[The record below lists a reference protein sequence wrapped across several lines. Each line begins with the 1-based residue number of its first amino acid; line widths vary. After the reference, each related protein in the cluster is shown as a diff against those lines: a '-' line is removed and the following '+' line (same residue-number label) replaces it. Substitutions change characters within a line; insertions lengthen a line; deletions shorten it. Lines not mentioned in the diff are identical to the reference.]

1 MIDKLTP
8 RFLDKSTD
16 EKLVQKTSFIDAINV
31 YVDGDIDSES
41 AGVIKSIKGTKELSN
56 IPYLSPSG
64 GNNWFCLGHVADQN
78 TGIVYFFMV
87 SSEAENHG
95 IWAYDHR
102 GVLPTRTL
110 SEGANYT
117 FTGEYGAPQ
126 AKSLHRVATSHHFNF
141 PSKGYVAADIV
152 YSNSNEFAKHD
163 GLVGDYPEKDVLL
176 YFTDNKNEPR
186 MVNVYRAYMNNG
198 LNGLDRQEI
207 NDFINACPRV
217 PLEPITFAFKNDP
230 DVVVNNFAAAPGFQ
244 FAYQNI
250 YKDGLESAISP
261 YSEIAFPP
269 SIINRGASQKDNIL
283 AHNKCELTI
292 PPQNS
297 EVESVRILA
306 RYGNGANFVEI
317 DEVDNPDDSE
327 PIVFDFLN
335 DRVAGGVSTQT
346 TDKTFDNLPRRAES
360 QTVVSN
366 RLVYGNYVEGFDN
379 VDCSGVSLEPIYAE
393 RPLELLDYSFEINP
407 SIEHTGNEAGGDTP
421 GDVQN
426 KTIGFKID
434 ADQFADTVEANTL
447 VRVSFSFA
455 PDKNFHIYNTTWN
468 FVEGYD
474 AEGPEVNGL
483 NHESY
488 HQSRQVGDKSLNV
501 PGYNTNN
508 ISEGSA
514 AASQEAAYQTPAK
527 AGSKYLQQ
535 ARENY
540 FGNNKGV
547 GTKQG
552 STCKWKLKLKG
563 PHTTTNEGAEK
574 KASFGTSAANP
585 LILQGGSLNFFVEF
599 VVNERISSGAKGLL
613 LAVVTG
619 LLNGDDI
626 SNIATAAGFDEGLFA
641 VSADGVKNTHTHI
654 INLGLSDY
662 DKIPPNSDI
671 GSMICGGHVN
681 NLSQDVDGLPP
692 QFAFVVNKAEVP
704 FYLEKVPGTTKKF
717 RICVENV
724 YVDDAD
730 SVVTCVKDLD
740 PYSPWFAITPTTL
753 DSADFYANFLSI
765 WSQHLSPTPRVFK
778 QLNAGTNKEAAIRNF
793 SERFPMYYDTVP
805 GYPEASPASLT
816 RATMDHCFGIF
827 IPRTVDSR
835 KVMLSATGGVDGM
848 FEFSMLDGE
857 GGPGG
862 KGSPGDAYDL
872 LGCENYGSIA
882 AQVFIEYDKDSI
894 SKARDRGYVAYAF
907 SGDPLGAT
915 SGEHLALKYISNPS
929 ILAEFNEFEVPLEEH
944 PLVPGGYI
952 HTSVLQ
958 GPFYTGRIVI
968 NNITSST
975 PGLAYVNPDGTSM
988 PGEDFDFLPTT
999 TLPLVWFSSWTQ
1011 YSSDEG
1017 ASAQDALIFDPNTA
1031 YDFTSTAATPNSS
1044 GAETGGFEVDDDY
1057 TDYQVSFP
1065 YPIVVGTLEGGSGG
1079 FADGQI
1085 VSGDLVEDPF
1095 GIGINSVD
1103 FERLHSHCELGS
1115 ATTNV
1120 ELGSFQGGSS
1130 FKAGATHEF
1139 GIVYYDERGRHG
1151 YVNPIGSVFI
1161 KTLGERVDPNK
1172 RGAAFVK
1179 ASNITHTPPSWA
1191 KSYRF
1196 AYSKNTSIDKFIQYS
1211 AGGGFVANSNYEGG
1225 NPSEIY
1231 VSLNYLQG
1239 HPISYANSFGAKG
1252 RDGTPVMYSFTPGD
1266 RLRVISYM
1274 LSQTGTDIS
1283 RVYPNNV
1290 EFEVTGVTQ
1299 FTDENNPFSYTDPE
1313 TNEIVTTEA
1322 MKGLFLVL
1330 KNNIDAQGFRHQ
1342 DIEQGGDNWGNNCI
1356 FEIYSP
1362 AREVDSENRLYY
1374 EIGDTY
1380 PIIYAG
1386 TDDYDFDDIPDGG
1399 FGYYHK
1405 NQEVILTQGDVF
1417 FRRHAV
1423 NLRDFEG
1430 FNGFV
1435 DLLDPVNN
1443 EDEEVASEANF
1454 KSYYLESE
1462 AATDLFPSRAISVG
1476 RPNIIKLDAR
1486 ESKRE
1491 SSLIHSD
1498 RDVVES
1504 SKVGYSSFNRTI
1516 ASDLEIDFKAG
1527 PIHYMCNHQDSIFF
1541 IQNNK
1546 CGHIPVDRT
1555 LISDAAGSQSLIA
1568 SSKFLGTPR
1577 YYAGDAGCDGNPE
1590 SVVNIDTT
1598 AYFVNKSIGKVYKVH
1613 PSNGVNVISDNNM
1626 SGFFRSELADAVA
1639 GSKRIIGGYDPVKKE
1654 YLLSIV
1660 DNSSISYSPIQPELE
1675 EGIFVPITV
1684 NPYDG
1689 GGVDFG
1695 GLGDDE
1701 VTDEEEVNLFPA
1713 AVRFDWSIPSNLQP
1727 PTWTLVYEDGDVQN
1741 LSDPNIIGSNS
1752 TWKTSANGGSF
1763 QVLELD
1769 FALRCTVENPHNLPQ
1784 TASSYNISFVGSSG
1798 AQSNSAW
1805 AFTFDG
1811 DDLLDENIVL
1821 VRQLT
1826 EPYSDN
1832 GTGNNW
1838 HFKRNWNGQVECFTH
1853 TTYPWPVS
1861 NNFLLTVSRT
1871 GLVDGEAV
1879 QYSDGDVLTFDIPIR
1894 FVCREET
1901 DGEIDASFT
1910 PFEILEAFVIGNTSQ
1925 ASCVVTD
1932 RLKIEALESAVQF
1945 KIGNTPNNNTSVIRD
1960 FTGNIS
1966 WQASESYESIG
1977 FDIDFE
1983 GVSYTFNPC
1992 HPVYGIW
1999 QLVLGDDGNPSPTTD
2014 VPATVLLSF
2023 FLPGENTPT
2032 GPVPSLYEQWVED
2045 VTGLSP
2051 DDLSDEEVEA
2061 LNEAIADVLGQLVG
2075 SPLFCPNINYTVGL
2089 G

>member
-8 RFLDKSTD
+8 RFLDKSSD
-16 EKLVQKTSFIDAINV
+16 EKLVQKTSFVDALNA
-31 YVDGDIDSES
+31 YVDGDIDAES
-41 AGVIKSIKGTKELSN
+41 AGVIKSIKGTDNLSN
-56 IPYLSPSG
+56 TPYFNSTS
-64 GNNWFCLGHVADQN
+64 GNNWFCLGHVTDQN

-87 SSEAENHG
+87 SSQTENHG

-102 GVLPTRTL
+102 GVLPTRVLT
-110 SEGANYT
+110 EGSNYT
-117 FTGEYGAPQ
+117 FKSEFTPPK
-126 AKSLHRVATSHHFNF
+126 AKSLHRIATSHHFNF
-141 PSKGYVAADIV
+141 PAKGHVAADIV
-152 YSNSNEFAKHD
+152 YANSSEFAKQVLD
-163 GLVGDYPEKDVLL
+163 GYPEKDVLL

-186 MVNVYRAYMNNG
+186 MINVYRAYLNNG
-198 LNGLDRQEI
+198 LDGLDRQEI

-217 PLEPITFAFKNDP
+217 PLKPITFTFKNDP

-261 YSEIAFPP
+261 YSDIAFPP

-317 DEVDNPDDSE
+317 DEIDNPDDSE
-327 PIVFDFLN
+327 PIKFDFLN

-393 RPLELLDYSFEINP
+393 RPLELLDYSFDIKP
-407 SIEHTGNEAGGDTP
+407 SIELTGDESGEDTP

-434 ADQFADTVEANTL
+434 ADQFADTIEANTF
-447 VRVSFSFA
+447 VKVSFTFA
-455 PDKNFHIYNTTWN
+455 PDKNFHIYNTTHE
-468 FVEGYD
+468 FVEGPS
-474 AEGPEVNGL
+474 AQGSEVTGL

-514 AASQEAAYQTPAK
+514 AASQEQAYRTPAK
-527 AGSKYLQQ
+527 SGSKYLQQ

-552 STCKWKLKLKG
+552 STCKWRLKIAG
-563 PHTTTNEGAEK
+563 GFTNTSGTGER

-585 LILQGGSLNFFVEF
+585 LILQGGSLNFSVEF
-599 VVNERISSGAKGLL
+599 VVNERVSSGAKGLL

-619 LLNGDDI
+619 LLNGDTISDI
-626 SNIATAAGFDEGLFA
+626 ASEAGFDEGLFT
-641 VSADGVKNTHTHI
+641 VGADGVKNTHTHS

-724 YVDDAD
+724 YVNDDD

-753 DSADFYANFLSI
+753 DSADFTANFLSI
-765 WSQHLSPTPRVFK
+765 WSQNLSPTPRVFK
-778 QLNAGTNKEAAIRNF
+778 QINAATPADALRNF
-793 SERFPMYYDTVP
+793 SERFPKYYNTAP
-805 GYPEASPASLT
+805 GYPAATAESLT
-816 RATMDHCFGIF
+816 RATMTHCFGIF
-827 IPRTVDSR
+827 IPRTVDGD
-835 KVMLSATGGVDGM
+835 KVMLSATGGVDGS

-882 AQVFIEYDKDSI
+882 AQVFIEYDQDSI
-894 SKARDRGYVAYAF
+894 SKVSERGYVAYAF
-907 SGDPLGAT
+907 SGDPDEAT
-915 SGEHLALKYISNPS
+915 SGEHLALKYINNPS
-929 ILAEFNEFEVPLEEH
+929 ILSEFNEAGVPLSLHEV
-944 PLVPGGYI
+944 VPGGYI
-952 HTSVLQ
+952 HRSVLQ

-975 PGLAYVNPDGTSM
+975 PGLAYVNPAGTSM
-988 PGEDFDFLPTT
+988 PGDDFDFLPTT
-999 TLPLVWFSSWTQ
+999 TLPLVWFSSWTK
-1011 YSSDEG
+1011 YPSGEG
-1017 ASAQDALIFDPNTA
+1017 SSAQDALILDTSTA
-1031 YDFTSTAATPNSS
+1031 YQNTSTAANPNSL
-1044 GAETGGFEVDDDY
+1044 GEAAGGFEVDSDY

-1065 YPIVVGTLEGGSGG
+1065 YPIVVGTQQGGSGG
-1079 FADGQI
+1079 FVDGQI
-1085 VSGDLVEDPF
+1085 ASGELVEDPF

-1103 FERLHSHCELGS
+1103 FERLHSHCEIGS
-1115 ATTNV
+1115 VTTSV
-1120 ELGSFQGGSS
+1120 ELGSFQGGNS

-1161 KTLGERVDPNK
+1161 KTLGERDDANK

-1196 AYSKNTSIDKFIQYS
+1196 AYSKNTSINKFIQYS
-1211 AGGGFVANSNYEGG
+1211 AGGGFVANSDYEGG

-1299 FTDENNPFSYTDPE
+1299 FTDQNNPFSYTDLE
-1313 TNEIVTTEA
+1313 TNEVVTTEA

-1342 DIEQGGDNWGNNCI
+1342 DIEQGGDNWGNNCV

-1362 AREVDSENRLYY
+1362 AREVDSEDRLYY

-1380 PIIYAG
+1380 PIVYAG
-1386 TDDYDFDDIPDGG
+1386 TEDTDLDGVPDGG
-1399 FGYYHK
+1399 FGYFHK
-1405 NQEVILTQGDVF
+1405 NQEVVLTQGDVF

-1423 NLRDFEG
+1423 NFRDFEG

-1462 AATDLFPSRAISVG
+1462 AATDLFPSRAISIG
-1476 RPNIIKLDAR
+1476 RPNVIKLDAR
-1486 ESKRE
+1486 ESKRQ
-1491 SSLIHSD
+1491 SSLMHSD

-1541 IQNNK
+1541 VQNNK

-1555 LISDAAGSQSLIA
+1555 LISDASGSQSLIA

-1577 YYAGDAGCDGNPE
+1577 YYAGDAGCDGDPE

-1613 PSNGVNVISDNNM
+1613 PANGVNVISDNNM
-1626 SGFFRSELADAVA
+1626 SGFFRSELAGAVE

-1654 YLLSIV
+1654 YLLSVV
-1660 DNSSISYSPIQPELE
+1660 DNPTITYDPITPEIE
-1675 EGIFVPITV
+1675 EGVFEPITV
-1684 NPYDG
+1684 NPFDG
-1689 GGVDFG
+1689 GGVNFEG
-1695 GLGDDE
+1695 FGDDE
-1701 VTDEEEVNLFPA
+1701 IVEEEEVNLFPA
-1713 AVRFDWSIPSNLQP
+1713 VVRFDWSIPSNLQS
-1727 PTWTLVYEDGDVQN
+1727 PTWTLVYEDGDVN
-1741 LSDPNIIGSNS
+1741 DLEGENIIGDFS
-1752 TWKTSANGGSF
+1752 TWKTSANGAQF
-1763 QVLELD
+1763 NALELD
-1769 FALRCTVENPHNLPQ
+1769 FALRCTVENPHNLPE
-1784 TASSYNISFVGSSG
+1784 ASSGYLISFVGSSE

-1805 AFTFDG
+1805 SFTFTG
-1811 DDLLDENIVL
+1811 DDLLAENISL

-1826 EPYSDN
+1826 LPYSEN
-1832 GTGNNW
+1832 QTGNNW
-1838 HFKRNWNGQVECFTH
+1838 HFKRDFSGQVQCFTPLSYEGVL
-1853 TTYPWPVS
+1853 T
-1861 NNFLLTVSRT
+1861 NNFQLTVSKT
-1871 GLVDGEAV
+1871 GLQDGNVVE
-1879 QYSDGDVLTFDIPIR
+1879 YSDGDVLTFDIPIR

-1901 DGEIDASFT
+1901 NDQIDDSLT
-1910 PFEILEAFVIGNTSQ
+1910 PFEILRAFVIGNVDQ
-1925 ASCVVTD
+1925 ASCTVSD
-1932 RLKIEALESAVQF
+1932 RLKIESVGGGQQF
-1945 KIGNTPNNNTSVIRD
+1945 KIGNTQNNNTSVIRD
-1960 FTGNIS
+1960 FAGNIS
-1966 WQASESYESIG
+1966 WQAAENY
-1977 FDIDFE
+1977 DDFE
-1983 GVSYTFNPC
+1983 VGVDTGGSSEPIPFNPSN
-1992 HPVYGIW
+1992 PVYGLCPYVIEGG
-1999 QLVLGDDGNPSPTTD
+1999 LVTQQSVTDWLEDSGLISLDGVTEGGPFYLWLELNGISVDDPDYDAELVSTSLFSVLENIVGETISCYIID
-2014 VPATVLLSF
+2014 V
-2023 FLPGENTPT
+2023 G
-2032 GPVPSLYEQWVED
+2032 
-2045 VTGLSP
+2045 
-2051 DDLSDEEVEA
+2051 
-2061 LNEAIADVLGQLVG
+2061 
-2075 SPLFCPNINYTVGL
+2075 
-2089 G
+2089 